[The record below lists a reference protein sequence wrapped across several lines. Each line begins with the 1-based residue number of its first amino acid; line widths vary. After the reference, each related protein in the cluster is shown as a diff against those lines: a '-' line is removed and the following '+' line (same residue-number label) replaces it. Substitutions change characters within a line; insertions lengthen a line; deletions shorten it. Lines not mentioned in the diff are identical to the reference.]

1 MNTLATFV
9 RIPKNAST
17 SVYESLGTANTIR
30 DEKLFKF
37 SQREKARY
45 KGCFCPSHCLLTEA
59 IRELGEE
66 ILDVPSLAVVRN
78 PYDRLVSMYS
88 FARRNEWM
96 FAAYLIGDYSFGS
109 FCRVM
114 LEAKDDADF
123 LHAFTQ
129 KSYLMLD
136 DEIGVDRVLRFENIN
151 EEFKTFLTDFNIPL
165 TKVSHPSVIRA
176 TRLAQGTHI
185 PDAVNPVL
193 PHENQTPHA
202 PYKDFYCEE
211 TKSMVHKMWEED
223 LDEFKYTF

>member
-1 MNTLATFV
+1 MDTLTTFV

-17 SVYESLGTANTIR
+17 SVYEALGTANTIR
-30 DEKLFKF
+30 DEKLFRF

-59 IRELGEE
+59 IGEFGEE

-88 FARRNEWM
+88 FARKNEWM
-96 FAAYLIGDYSFGS
+96 FAAYLAGDCSFNF
-109 FCRVM
+109 FCGIM
-114 LEAKDDADF
+114 LGAKDDPNF

-136 DEIGVDRVLRFENIN
+136 DKIGVDRVLRFENIN
-151 EEFKTFLTDFNIPL
+151 EEFKNFISDYEIAD
-165 TKVSHPSVIRA
+165 VA
-176 TRLAQGTHI
+176 A
-185 PDAVNPVL
+185 L

>member
-109 FCRVM
+109 FCRAM
-114 LEAKDDADF
+114 FEAKDDADF

-151 EEFKTFLTDFNIPL
+151 EEFKNFISDYETDD
-165 TKVSHPSVIRA
+165 VA
-176 TRLAQGTHI
+176 
-185 PDAVNPVL
+185 VL